1 MRTFDSFSFGS
12 RLSCRTARTLVYAA
26 LVFALPAR
34 GADVVVE
41 TIDGTLIQGEWLGIK
56 DSRAV
61 RILVDQSQRVFPF
74 DELSTVAFGNRAAAA
89 AQGAEFVLAD
99 GGRLPGKIIADTVD
113 GVICKLSVGD
123 EITLTFEHLAGVRW
137 GHAGDSPR
145 AAALF
150 EESLLDRPAGH
161 DILISRSDEQV
172 RAVPGRIERLG
183 TEGGSLRVGDQSKS
197 FRLEKVFGIIF
208 AKGGKTVEP
217 PPLTVILSDGTQL
230 GAITA
235 STTNDALTVT
245 STAGFAVRLSLQQ
258 IETLA
263 FHSDRVVFLSD
274 LPTVSQ
280 HVDGILH
287 RSWPV
292 RIDRSVANGPLE
304 LNGRRFKKGLGVHS
318 RTEIIYDLDG
328 SYERFAATIGIDDIV
343 RPAGSVVFR
352 VIGDGRVL
360 FESGDLTGRDESQAI
375 RVDVVGIKIL
385 ALLVDY
391 GEGLDLSDHA
401 DWADA
406 RLIRPAAQSQ

>member
-1 MRTFDSFSFGS
+1 MRTYDSCSPRS
-12 RLSCRTARTLVYAA
+12 RLSCRTARA
-26 LVFALPAR
+26 LVCAVLMFALPVR

-41 TIDGTLIQGEWLGIK
+41 TIDGTLIEGEWLGIE

-61 RILVDQSQRVFPF
+61 RILVDRSQRVFSF
-74 DELSTVAFGNRAAAA
+74 DELSTVSFGNRAAAPA
-89 AQGAEFVLAD
+89 RGAEFLLVD
-99 GGRLPGKIIADTVD
+99 GSRLPGKIVAAAAAGFIA
-113 GVICKLSVGD
+113 KLNVGA
-123 EITLTFEHLAGVRW
+123 ETTLTFEHLAGIRF
-137 GHAGDSPR
+137 AQAEDSPR

-161 DILISRSDEQV
+161 DILISRSPEKV

-183 TEGGSLRVGDQSKS
+183 TEGGSIRVGDQSRS
-197 FRLEKVFGIIF
+197 FRLEKVFGIVF

-217 PPLTVILSDGTQL
+217 PPLTVMLSDGTQL

-235 STTNDALTVT
+235 STTDDALTVK
-245 STAGFAVRLSLQQ
+245 STAGFVVRLAFRQ
-258 IETLA
+258 IATLT

-280 HVDGILH
+280 HVEGILH

-318 RTEIIYDLDG
+318 RTEIIYDIDG
-328 SYERFAATIGIDDIV
+328 GYERFAATIGIDDIG
-343 RPAGSVVFR
+343 RPAGNVEFR

-360 FESGDLTGRDESQAI
+360 FESGELTGRDESQAI
-375 RVDVVGIKIL
+375 RVDVVGIKML

-391 GEGLDLSDHA
+391 GKGLDLSDHA